1 MFIHIGEGKVISKK
15 NIIGIFDLETTSIS
29 KKTRE
34 FLKINEKKGVV
45 EYIGYEIPKTYVLT
59 EKNNEKKVYIT
70 QISSQTL
77 QKRAERNDSIG
88 TENQ

>member
-34 FLKINEKKGVV
+34 FLKSSEKRKTV
-45 EYIGYEIPKTYVLT
+45 EYIGYEIPKTYVVT
-59 EKNNEKKVYIT
+59 NKKVYIT

>member
-1 MFIHIGEGKVISKK
+1 MFIHIGEGKIVSNK
-15 NIIGIFDLETTSIS
+15 NIIGIFDLETTSVS

-34 FLKINEKKGVV
+34 FLKINEKKKNV

-59 EKNNEKKVYIT
+59 NEKVYIT

-88 TENQ
+88 TEN

>member
-34 FLKINEKKGVV
+34 FLKSIEKKKVV
-45 EYIGYEIPKTYVLT
+45 EYIGYEIPKTYVVT
-59 EKNNEKKVYIT
+59 NEKVYIT

-77 QKRAERNDSIG
+77 QKRSERNDSIG

>member
-1 MFIHIGEGKVISKK
+1 MFIHIGEGKVLNKK

-34 FLKINEKKGVV
+34 FLKISEKNKSV
-45 EYIGYEIPKTYVLT
+45 EYIGYEIPKTFVIT
-59 EKNNEKKVYIT
+59 KEKVYIT

-77 QKRAERNDSIG
+77 QKRAERNDLIG

>member
-1 MFIHIGEGKVISKK
+1 MFIQIVEGKVLRKK
-15 NIIGIFDLETTSIS
+15 EIIGIFDLETTSVS

-34 FLKINEKKGVV
+34 FLRINEKKGNV
-45 EYIGYEIPKTYVLT
+45 EYVSAEIPKTYIIT
-59 EKNNEKKVYIT
+59 ESKLRKKVFVT

-88 TENQ
+88 TEN

>member
-1 MFIHIGEGKVISKK
+1 MFIHIGEGKVVSKK

-34 FLKINEKKGVV
+34 FLKINEKKGNV
-45 EYIGYEIPKTYVLT
+45 EYLGYEIPKTYVLT
-59 EKNNEKKVYIT
+59 NEKVYIT